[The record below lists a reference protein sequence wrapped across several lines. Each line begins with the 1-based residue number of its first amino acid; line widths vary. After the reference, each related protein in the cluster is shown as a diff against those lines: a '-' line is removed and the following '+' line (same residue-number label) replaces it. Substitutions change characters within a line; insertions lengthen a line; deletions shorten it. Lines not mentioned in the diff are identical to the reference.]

1 MRTTKAKTAFC
12 VPLARLETSDCLT
25 TAGSIRLNIARI
37 VAREWTGETMLTKR
51 QLYILEGMELIE
63 KMFNE
68 TVEPAEELCKAE
80 ILGLISLYK
89 FLYKTKEE
97 IRNDR

>member
-1 MRTTKAKTAFC
+1 
-12 VPLARLETSDCLT
+12 
-25 TAGSIRLNIARI
+25 
-37 VAREWTGETMLTKR
+37 MLTKR

-63 KMFNE
+63 TMFNE
-68 TVEPAEELCKAE
+68 TVEPGEELCKAE

-97 IRNDR
+97 IRNDG